1 MGKELRT
8 VCDSG
13 GLAVLEIVKENDI
26 LVVYEADDMDRQIT
40 FPASLI
46 PTLISYLENLK

>member
-13 GLAVLEIVKENDI
+13 GVAVLEIVKDNEV

-40 FPASLI
+40 FPSSLI
-46 PTLISYLENLK
+46 PALMAYLEGLK

>member
-1 MGKELRT
+1 MVKEIRT

-13 GLAVLEIVKENDI
+13 GMPVLEIVKDNDV

-40 FPASLI
+40 FPASVI
-46 PTLISYLENLK
+46 PTLIGHLESLK